1 MLEKLINS
9 DKFCESMY
17 DNTREIISFMLESG
31 IEFGIICSTEEVVFE
46 PELPHEIKK
55 NIKPIAL
62 FVLSNYSFE
71 SAYMDDSGSV
81 LYFEAGFGADNYA
94 SLVGIEL
101 GNIIQ
106 IVVEDTPVYI
116 NVCAGRQ
123 KPQKQSRQEQP
134 TEEVGADRSMEKLL
148 SRPENKKFLK

>member
-9 DKFCESMY
+9 DRFCEYMY
-17 DNTREIISFMLESG
+17 KSLREIISFMLDG
-31 IEFGIICSTEEVVFE
+31 GVEFGIICSTQEVVFE

-71 SAYMDDSGSV
+71 SAYMNDSEGA
-81 LYFEAGFGADNYA
+81 LYFEAGFGTDNYA
-94 SLVGIEL
+94 SLVKIEL
-101 GNIIQ
+101 ADIIQ
-106 IVVEDTPVYI
+106 IVVGDTPVFI

-123 KPQKQSRQEQP
+123 KPQKPRRQEQSAA
-134 TEEVGADRSMEKLL
+134 EVGTDRSMEKLL
-148 SRPENKKFLK
+148 SRPENKRFLK